1 MTRPTRP
8 TIGARGQ
15 SLAIDSMSAI
25 LVFLLVTGS
34 LTWLWT
40 SKALEAENLLY
51 EDEMEIMAERAL
63 DTLVRSPGLPEN
75 WESLKVDEVKMVG
88 LAKRDRVLEEE
99 KINKLMQMSQEYEH
113 YMQVQGFWKFDTN
126 PTVSIHDES
135 RYDNHGS
142 CFAGSCPA
150 LTNDKGDNPE
160 SAYRFDG
167 INYYVDLDKLDV
179 SGNQLT
185 IMALVRKYPFAGER
199 LRIVSKAD
207 AVDDCWWSL
216 GTESTNP
223 VFSLKINGVTKTL
236 TASDLTL
243 SVLFWT
249 HLAAVYDGTEMILYR
264 NGTPSLITLPVSGDI
279 TQGPNIDTWI
289 GGNPSSTGKWNGVID
304 EVAIINK
311 ALSQEE
317 IENISEYGLVLGNYE
332 ETRQKLLIGSS
343 DYYFRLYDPDAILPG
358 QDVIKIGEE
367 PIEMGVKPDEFT
379 IMQTTVRRPVVF
391 TYHREGEDDEGV
403 KKPHVAIAELTLHTE
418 TEKRRRS

>member
-1 MTRPTRP
+1 MTRLTRT

-15 SLAIDSMSAI
+15 SLAIDTMSAI

-51 EDEMEIMAERAL
+51 EDEIEILAERAL

-75 WESLKVDEVKMVG
+75 WENLEVDKINVIG

-126 PTVSIHDES
+126 PNISIVDES
-135 RYDNHGS
+135 KYQNDAF
-142 CFAGSCPA
+142 CIPGSCPFQ
-150 LTNDKGDNPE
+150 TTDKSDNPN
-160 SAYRFDG
+160 SAYAF
-167 INYYVDLDKLDV
+167 ISHYIDLDKLDV
-179 SGNQLT
+179 SGDRLT
-185 IMALVRKYPFAGER
+185 IMAWVKKFPIPASSP
-199 LRIVSKAD
+199 RIISKAD
-207 AVDDCWWSL
+207 ALDDYWWSL
-216 GTESTNP
+216 GTEDSNP
-223 VFSLKINGVTKTL
+223 VFSLKINDVTNTL

-243 SVLFWT
+243 SVLSWT
-249 HLAAVYDGTEMILYR
+249 HLAAVYDGTQMILYK
-264 NGTPSLITLPVSGDI
+264 NGNPSLITLPVSGDI
-279 TQGPNIDTWI
+279 TQGPDIDTWI
-289 GGNPSSTGKWNGVID
+289 GGNPSSTGKWKGTID
-304 EVAIINK
+304 EVVIINK
-311 ALSQEE
+311 ALSKEE
-317 IENISEYGLVLGNYE
+317 IKKIHDNGLVLGNYE

-343 DYYFRLYDPDAILPG
+343 DYYFRLYDPDAKLPG

-367 PIEMGVKPDEFT
+367 PIEMGVKPNEFT